1 MKRRQLVKHNEDDIE
16 IYLVFDNVTVRD
28 KVLKEQKK
36 VWCNTSLKLQSDHN
50 EEF

>member
-1 MKRRQLVKHNEDDIE
+1 MKRRQLVRHNEDDIE

-36 VWCNTSLKLQSDHN
+36 NWCSHSLKLQSDHN